1 MFHGGWNGYMKK
13 DLHKL
18 LKNFQDERRVLVETF
33 YIYEY
38 KVKSKYIFILN
49 DFNTIATFS

>member
-1 MFHGGWNGYMKK
+1 MKK

-49 DFNTIATFS
+49 DPTSEL

>member
-49 DFNTIATFS
+49 DPTSEL